1 MSETPQAHHAARPRF
16 GQLWLAESLRLRE
29 TLWGP
34 LEDTSE
40 VRRARSEGRSFTER
54 LILRAQYLAKREKL
68 DQLITRWS
76 GASRLTLAGM
86 ALIAIFA
93 GIAAALGA
101 LGDGTRPVNVNLALA
116 ALLGLNT
123 LTFVL
128 WLLSFFISGGGSWL
142 GECWLWLTRKL
153 ARGPDVA
160 LAPRALVEVLGRNS
174 AMRWLFGTISHGLW
188 TIALSAMLLTM
199 ATILATRRY
208 SFNWET
214 TLLSPDAFVTLTTV
228 LGWLPSKL
236 GFAMPAEDIIR
247 VSDGLQALPPTA
259 YAYWSSWLIG
269 CVVVYGLVPRVIAM
283 FVSGLMARRKLAAI
297 TLDPSLP
304 GYAELRDRLE
314 PFSEHTGIDSPST
327 PGFQAHVIHQEQPV
341 HRPGQSVLVGIELAP
356 DMVWPPPGFPGH
368 VADLG
373 IIDSR
378 QQRKTLLEHLQACP
392 PGRLLMVCDARQTP
406 DRGTI
411 ALLADLGSLSDMP
424 QVVLYTG
431 SGQSNPTETARVGM
445 WRQRLAAADFQ
456 PEQIQNDL
464 RSAIEWLSDTT
475 PVRQEPRP

>member
-1 MSETPQAHHAARPRF
+1 MSETPQPLPASRPRF

-34 LEDTSE
+34 LEDATA

-54 LILRAQYLAKREKL
+54 LILRAQYLAQREKL
-68 DQLITRWS
+68 DLLIARWS
-76 GASRLTLAGM
+76 RASRLTLAGM
-86 ALIAIFA
+86 ALIALFA
-93 GIAAALGA
+93 GVAAALGA

-123 LTFVL
+123 LTFAL
-128 WLLSFFISGGGSWL
+128 WLLSFFISDGGSWL

-153 ARGPDVA
+153 ARGPDLA

-174 AMRWLFGTISHGLW
+174 ALRWLFGAISHGLW
-188 TIALSAMLLTM
+188 TIGLAAMLLAM

-214 TLLSPDAFVTLTTV
+214 TLLSPDAFVTFTTM
-228 LGWLPSKL
+228 LGWLPSRL
-236 GFAMPAEDIIR
+236 GFAMPTEDIIR
-247 VSDGLQALPPTA
+247 ASDGLQILPA
-259 YAYWSSWLIG
+259 AAHAYWSSWLIG
-269 CVVVYGLVPRVIAM
+269 CVVVYGLVPRAVAM
-283 FVSGLMARRKLAAI
+283 LLSGLMARRKLAAI

-314 PFSEHTGIDSPST
+314 PVSEHTGIDSPST
-327 PGFQAHVIHQEQPV
+327 PGFQAHVTPQEQPV

-378 QQRKTLLEHLQACP
+378 HQRKTLLEHLQACP

-411 ALLADLGSLSDMP
+411 ALLADLGSLSTMP
-424 QVVLYTG
+424 QVVLYAG
-431 SGQSNPTETARVGM
+431 GGQDSPTDTRVGM
-445 WRQRLAAADFQ
+445 WRQRLAAANFQ
-456 PEQIQNDL
+456 PEQIRNDL

-475 PVRQEPRP
+475 PVGQEPKP